1 MILVISNPLGG
12 AFMLDNVIM
21 GKAKYHIEKN
31 YIGAPLKLGEVS
43 LVQIG
48 QTHCTEDYTVNEHL
62 HLNWFELTYILD
74 GKGEII
80 TNGSDVPIKAG
91 DIYLSFPGDIHAIR
105 SDKNF
110 PIKYQFLS
118 LWPENEEILQ
128 KIEEIML
135 LNMDS
140 ERRIFTDQNVEMLI
154 ETILSES
161 LNHDEHSDSII
172 TCALTQILHYI
183 IRNFTG
189 KKQQVSLN
197 VDSAE
202 ELCYQLMTFI
212 STHIYVMESLEELS
226 VHFGY
231 SYSYLSSLFSKTTGD
246 TLINYY
252 SMKRLDAAA
261 IMLKENKLS
270 VGEISELLKYSS
282 IYTFSRAF
290 KIRFEVSPTEFK
302 KKETA

>member
-1 MILVISNPLGG
+1 
-12 AFMLDNVIM
+12 MLNNVIM

-31 YIGAPLKLGEVS
+31 YISSPLKFGDIS

-48 QTHCTEDYTVNEHL
+48 QTHCTEDYIVNEHL

-80 TNGSDVPIKAG
+80 TNGSAAPIKAG
-91 DIYLSFPGDIHAIR
+91 DIYLSFPGDLHAIR

-128 KIEEIML
+128 KIEELML
-135 LNMDS
+135 QNMDS
-140 ERRIFTDQNVEMLI
+140 ERRIFTDKNVEMLI
-154 ETILSES
+154 ETSLLES
-161 LNHDEHSDSII
+161 LNHDEHSASII
-172 TCALTQILHYI
+172 TCALNQILHYI
-183 IRNFTG
+183 IRDFTG
-189 KKQQVSLN
+189 KKQQASLN
-197 VDSAE
+197 IDSAE
-202 ELCYQLMTFI
+202 ELCYQLMNYI
-212 STHIYVMESLEELS
+212 STHIYVMDSLEELS
-226 VHFGY
+226 NHFGY

-261 IMLKENKLS
+261 IMLKENKLA
-270 VGEISELLKYSS
+270 VGEIAELLKYSS

-290 KIRFEVSPTEFK
+290 KYRFLLSPTEFR
-302 KKETA
+302 KKEIF